1 MGHRR
6 YGIGGDGRVRL
17 AAAGVVAAGM
27 LLAACGGGGGGG
39 GSANGTGGGSSGTA
53 SSGKLPSCPLGAL
66 TQASGPVQIT
76 MWESMSQAN
85 GAALSALTD
94 QFNSSQLQVH
104 VTLVNQ
110 TSYDDT
116 FAKFSA
122 GLANGQL
129 PDVAQMEDI
138 DLQAV
143 IDSRAAL
150 PVQSCINASG
160 YSESDFVPRTVKYWT
175 VGGVQWAMPFSVSN
189 PVLIYNRAAF
199 TKAGLNPDAPP
210 ATLADLAT
218 DAATLKKAGYA
229 MGLKLDPWHLEQW
242 SALAG
247 QLYANHDNGRTGRA
261 TAVSFDNPTGQQI
274 FSTLAQMVRSGE
286 AVTNPTTGPSQF
298 DNLLG
303 IGQGKYAMT
312 IDSSAVLGTV
322 YQLLPQYKSVQLG
335 VAPMPGRS
343 GDGGVLVGGSALYDL
358 ARNPAHQAAAWRFMT
373 FLDEPANQAY
383 WAAHTGYVPVRQSAA
398 SDPAM
403 QKAWSAEPGL
413 KVAYD
418 QLLAGGTGAAA
429 AGPVIGAYT
438 DVRAAVLNAE
448 TSMYLSGVAP
458 AVALRN
464 AATSANS
471 AISAYN
477 QRIGA

>member
-1 MGHRR
+1 MSENGRR
-6 YGIGGDGRVRL
+6 I
-17 AAAGVVAAGM
+17 AVAAVAGG
-27 LLAACGGGGGGG
+27 LTLAACSGGSALSGGGGGKG
-39 GSANGTGGGSSGTA
+39 GTA
-53 SSGKLPSCPLGAL
+53 TSGRLPSCPVGAL
-66 TQASGPVQIT
+66 AQATTPVQIT

-85 GAALSALTD
+85 GEALTALTD
-94 QFNSSQLQVH
+94 RFNSSQTQVH
-104 VTLVNQ
+104 VNLVNQ

-116 FAKFSA
+116 FAKFTA

-129 PDVAQMEDI
+129 PDLAQMEDI
-138 DLQAV
+138 HLQPV

-150 PVQSCINASG
+150 PVQSCINASN
-160 YSESDFVPRTVKYWT
+160 YPESDFVPRTVKYWT

-199 TKAGLNPDAPP
+199 TKAGLDPDRPP
-210 ATLADLAT
+210 ATLAELAT
-218 DAATLKKAGYA
+218 DAAALKRAGYA

-247 QLYANHDNGRTGRA
+247 QLYANHGNGRDGRV
-261 TAVSFDNPTGQQI
+261 TAVSFDNAAGQQI
-274 FSTLAQMVRSGE
+274 FSTLASMVRSGQ
-286 AVTNPTTGPSQF
+286 AVTNPASGPSQF

-312 IDSSAVLGTV
+312 IDTSAVLGTV
-322 YQLLPQYKSVQLG
+322 YQLLPQYKGVQLG

-343 GDGGVLVGGSALYDL
+343 DDGGVLVGGSALYILTKD
-358 ARNPAHQAAAWRFMT
+358 PAHQAATWKFMT
-373 FLDEPANQAY
+373 FLDQPDSQAY

-398 SDPAM
+398 SDPVMTA
-403 QKAWSAEPGL
+403 AWAREPGL
-413 KVAYD
+413 KVAYE

-429 AGPVIGAYT
+429 SGPVIGAYN

-448 TSMYLSGVAP
+448 ESMYLSGVAP
-458 AVALRN
+458 ATALQN
-464 AATSANS
+464 AAKAANA

-477 QRIGA
+477 LRIGG